1 MRALIQRVKSAAV
14 SIDGQIVSEIKT
26 GMLVLLGISMEDGKK
41 EADFI
46 LRKLPK
52 LRIFADEKLPINA
65 SLADVEG
72 EILLVSQFTLY
83 ADTKKGNRP
92 SFVNAAKPEEAEAL
106 YEYIC
111 QGLREQGVP
120 LKTGEFGAHMEI
132 SLVNDGPVTILL
144 ESEKS

>member
-14 SIDGQIVSEIKT
+14 SIDGRMVSEIKT
-26 GMLVLLGISMEDGKK
+26 GMLVLLGISTED
-41 EADFI
+41 EQTDADYI

-83 ADTKKGNRP
+83 ADTRKGNRP
-92 SFVNAAKPEEAEAL
+92 SFVHAAKPDEAQAL
-106 YEYIC
+106 YEYVC
-111 QGLREQGVP
+111 QGLREQGVS

-144 ESEKS
+144 ES